1 MHSLFCLNDPPI
13 HRKQY
18 PPAKKI
24 LLLSHMHT
32 PFTCV
37 SFAEHYGNGVCV
49 SVVSVVF
56 VVLVAVLVAVV
67 LVVVLV
73 VVLAAVDVL
82 VVLIVVLVVMDRL
95 GRINGSA
102 QTPKALRT
110 NPSKQVHP
118 VRSWFKTSCTLG
130 EQVKQDLP
138 PLG

>member
-32 PFTCV
+32 PFTNV
-37 SFAEHYGNGVCV
+37 SFAEHSGNGVCV
-49 SVVSVVF
+49 SVVL
-56 VVLVAVLVAVV
+56 VVL
-67 LVVVLV
+67 

-82 VVLIVVLVVMDRL
+82 VVLIVVLVVLIVVLIVLIVVLVVMDTL
-95 GRINGSA
+95 GRVNGSA
-102 QTPKALRT
+102 QTRKAFRT

>member
-32 PFTCV
+32 PFTSV
-37 SFAEHYGNGVCV
+37 SFAEHSGNGVCV
-49 SVVSVVF
+49 SVVSVVL
-56 VVLVAVLVAVV
+56 VVLV
-67 LVVVLV
+67 VVVLV
-73 VVLAAVDVL
+73 VVVLVAVDVSVVS
-82 VVLIVVLVVMDRL
+82 VVLVVLVVMDTLERV
-95 GRINGSA
+95 NGSA
-102 QTPKALRT
+102 QTPKAFRT

-118 VRSWFKTSCTLG
+118 VRSLFKTSCTLG